1 MHNNFT
7 NTSLGEL
14 KMSQLRSTDCE
25 EFINDI
31 DGGAFAQQ
39 LGYAVSR
46 VASAAVDTQKVGEI
60 TIKLKFSKGVGHN
73 NVTVEHKLISN
84 APLPKGKNVEE
95 HGDKTSMYV
104 NTRGDVSLFAK
115 HTEQLFEE
123 KA

>member
-1 MHNNFT
+1 
-7 NTSLGEL
+7 
-14 KMSQLRSTDCE
+14 MSQLRSTDCE

-31 DGGAFAQQ
+31 DGGAFAKQ
-39 LGYAVSR
+39 LGYAVSK

-84 APLPKGKNVEE
+84 APLPKGKSVEE
-95 HGDKTSMYV
+95 HGDKTPMYV

-115 HTEQLFEE
+115 HTDQLFE
-123 KA
+123 

>member
-1 MHNNFT
+1 
-7 NTSLGEL
+7 
-14 KMSQLRSTDCE
+14 MSTLRSTDCE

-31 DGGAFAQQ
+31 DGGAFAKQ
-39 LGYAVSR
+39 LGYAVSK

-84 APLPKGKNVEE
+84 APLPKGKSVEE
-95 HGDKTSMYV
+95 HGDKTPMYV

-115 HTEQLFEE
+115 HTDQLLKKKLNF
-123 KA
+123 

>member
-1 MHNNFT
+1 
-7 NTSLGEL
+7 
-14 KMSQLRSTDCE
+14 MSTLRSTDCE

-31 DGGAFAQQ
+31 DGGAFAKQ
-39 LGYAVSR
+39 LGYAVSK

-73 NVTVEHKLISN
+73 NVTVERKLISN
-84 APLPKGKNVEE
+84 APLPKGKSVEE
-95 HGDKTSMYV
+95 HGDKTPMYV

-115 HTEQLFEE
+115 HTDQLFEE